1 MLEDGAELLLL
12 LLIRVLEVLRPQSEK
27 RGSLRPPLLFEACG
41 GVSGRSRMSEEA
53 YDEIEDEKE
62 DDKENDDIG
71 LYCDGADREGTRAV
85 SAVAP
90 CAEDE

>member
-1 MLEDGAELLLL
+1 
-12 LLIRVLEVLRPQSEK
+12 
-27 RGSLRPPLLFEACG
+27 
-41 GVSGRSRMSEEA
+41 MSEEA

-71 LYCDGADREGTRAV
+71 LYCDGADREGTRAA